1 MDFLKYQISAQNQK
15 VLTFNFTEKRQ
26 FDAKTERKSVF
37 LGHEVHEVF
46 GFIEKRQLGTKIDRN
61 SIFLGRETHIP
72 DQLYIM
78 VLLISFLWIKKNQ
91 ISVQNQKVLAFIF
104 TEKC

>member
-1 MDFLKYQISAQNQK
+1 

-26 FDAKTERKSVF
+26 FAAKTERKSVF

-46 GFIEKRQLGTKIDRN
+46 DFIEKRQLGTKIDRN

-78 VLLISFLWIKKNQ
+78 VLLISFLWILKNLNFGSKSKGVSLHFYREMLVCYK
-91 ISVQNQKVLAFIF
+91 I
-104 TEKC
+104 